1 LQIIGETQVRSK
13 KNAALNDSKWLF
25 ELNTS
30 RINEE
35 LDADDER
42 VRGRSRAEAREGF
55 ALFNEA
61 MGLFSKLMLFYEHV
75 YIRTSEEG
83 ERAALE
89 GHHLLMIDAFNSLRA
104 AYKLLL
110 DGYYAQ
116 VSLLLR
122 RVIECVLRMYFFKKF
137 PDEALLYWE
146 NSDAWRKKYRTE
158 EPLRQRLKEFD
169 DIRELVDGLRERYHT
184 LSDLAHAT
192 AKGIVIQVISTQ
204 KKKKGAMKRQVV
216 AAGGHFNLTWLL
228 MFQIHLVEAVG
239 VVLHA
244 SAEPTYALL
253 QEHEPT
259 WLDDLEKFKLAAN
272 KFVSETKA
280 VVRRQGE

>member
-1 LQIIGETQVRSK
+1 MGRKKRATLNETR
-13 KNAALNDSKWLF
+13 WLS
-25 ELNTS
+25 ELSTS

-35 LDADDER
+35 LDADDEG
-42 VRGRSRAEAREGF
+42 VRRRSRVEAPEGF

-61 MGLFSKLMLFYEHV
+61 MGLFSKLMLFYEHIYV
-75 YIRTSEEG
+75 RTSEEG
-83 ERAALE
+83 ELASEA
-89 GHHLLMIDAFNSLRA
+89 HYLLMVDAFNSLRA
-104 AYKLLL
+104 AYKVLL

-122 RVIECVLRMYFFKKF
+122 RVIECILRMYFFRKF
-137 PDEALLYWE
+137 PDEALLYWQ
-146 NSDAWRKKYRTE
+146 NSDAWRKKYWKE
-158 EPLRQRLKEFD
+158 ERLRERLKEFE
-169 DIRELVDGLRERYHT
+169 DIRELVNELRERYHT

-204 KKKKGAMKRQVV
+204 KKKKGTMKQQLV

-228 MFQIHLVEAVG
+228 IFQIRLVEAAG

-280 VVRRQGE
+280 AVGRQGE